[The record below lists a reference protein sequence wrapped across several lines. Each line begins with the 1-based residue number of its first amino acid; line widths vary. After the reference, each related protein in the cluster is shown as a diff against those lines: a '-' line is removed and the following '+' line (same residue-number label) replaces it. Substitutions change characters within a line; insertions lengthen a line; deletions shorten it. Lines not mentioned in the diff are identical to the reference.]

1 MTERLATYH
10 REASV
15 AGWRRAD
22 AEVRMK
28 VALGRAVVSGTVD
41 RVEVGPGGTVRII
54 DLKTGSSKPTKEEVR
69 RNGQLGAYQVA
80 IDGGAFAE
88 HGGHSGGAALLQ
100 LGRAANRA
108 TTLQVQVPLALDEE
122 PRWAHD
128 LLAVTADAMAAAS
141 FTATPGSQCGTCQ
154 VKDSCPAQPEGR
166 QL

>member
-1 MTERLATYH
+1 M
-10 REASV
+10 
-15 AGWRRAD
+15 
-22 AEVRMK
+22 
-28 VALGRAVVSGTVD
+28 
-41 RVEVGPGGTVRII
+41 RII

-80 IDGGAFAE
+80 IEGGAFTE
-88 HGGHSGGAALLQ
+88 HGGSSGGAALLQ
-100 LGRAANRA
+100 LGRALRTARRPSRCKSPWPS
-108 TTLQVQVPLALDEE
+108 TRE

-141 FTATPGSQCGTCQ
+141 FAATPGSQCGTCQ